1 MPQYV
6 CLMNFTTQGVQA
18 VAESPKRAGAF
29 RELAASM
36 GITIRENLWTM
47 GRYDVVVVLEAPDDE
62 TMTALALRL
71 SKLGNMTTQ
80 TLRAF
85 NVEEFSGVVEKMG

>member
-6 CLMNFTTQGVQA
+6 CLMKFTPQGVAA

-29 RELAASM
+29 RAMAASM
-36 GITIRENLWTM
+36 GITIRENLWVM
-47 GRYDVVVVLEAPDDE
+47 GPYDVVTVLEAPDDE
-62 TMTALALRL
+62 TMTALSLRL
-71 SKLGNMTTQ
+71 GKLGNMTTL

>member
-6 CLMNFTTQGVQA
+6 CLMNFTTQGVKA
-18 VAESPKRAGAF
+18 VAESPHRSAAF
-29 RELAASM
+29 RELAESM

-47 GRYDVVVVLEAPDDE
+47 GQYDVVVILEAPDDE
-62 TMTALALRL
+62 TMTALSLRL
-71 SKLGNMTTQ
+71 CKLGNMTTQ

-85 NVEEFSGVVEKMG
+85 NVEEFTAVVEKMG